1 MKTVSY
7 QEYARELEMVKK
19 RLEEKTCVQGISGRI
34 WIVNIGT
41 DDKIEMG
48 INIPGTGDIPS
59 IYAKRFAYCVEEAAV
74 IAEQFKYNGY
84 AVK

>member
-7 QEYARELEMVKK
+7 QEYARVMETAKK
-19 RLEEKTCVQGISGRI
+19 RLEEKTSVQGISSRI

-48 INIPGTGDIPS
+48 INISGTGAIPS

>member
-7 QEYARELEMVKK
+7 QEYARELEMAKK
-19 RLEEKTCVQGISGRI
+19 RLEEKRISSRI

-41 DDKIEMG
+41 DNKIEMG
-48 INIPGTGDIPS
+48 INISGTGDISS
-59 IYAKRFAYCVEEAAV
+59 IYAKRFAYCIEEAAA

>member
-7 QEYARELEMVKK
+7 QEYVREMEMAKK

-48 INIPGTGDIPS
+48 INISGTGDIPS
-59 IYAKRFAYCVEEAAV
+59 IYAKRFAYCIEEAAA

>member
-7 QEYARELEMVKK
+7 QEYVREMEMAKK
-19 RLEEKTCVQGISGRI
+19 RLEEKTCVQGISSRI
-34 WIVNIGT
+34 WIVNIGS
-41 DDKIEMG
+41 DAKIEMG
-48 INIPGTGDIPS
+48 ITISGTGDIPS

-84 AVK
+84 AVE

>member
-7 QEYARELEMVKK
+7 QEYVREMEMAKK

-48 INIPGTGDIPS
+48 INISGTGDIPS
-59 IYAKRFAYCVEEAAV
+59 IYAKRFAYCVEKAAV

>member
-7 QEYARELEMVKK
+7 QEYVREMEMAKK

-34 WIVNIGT
+34 WIVNIGS
-41 DDKIEMG
+41 DAKIEMG
-48 INIPGTGDIPS
+48 INISGTGDIPS

-84 AVK
+84 AVE

>member
-7 QEYARELEMVKK
+7 QEYVREMEMAKK
-19 RLEEKTCVQGISGRI
+19 RLEEKTYVQGISSRI
-34 WIVNIGT
+34 WIVNIGS
-41 DDKIEMG
+41 DAKIEMG
-48 INIPGTGDIPS
+48 INISGTGDIPS

-84 AVK
+84 AVE

>member
-7 QEYARELEMVKK
+7 QEYVREMEMAKK
-19 RLEEKTCVQGISGRI
+19 RLKEKTCVQGISSRI
-34 WIVNIGT
+34 WIVNIGS
-41 DDKIEMG
+41 DAKIEMG
-48 INIPGTGDIPS
+48 INISGTGDIPS

-84 AVK
+84 AVE

>member
-7 QEYARELEMVKK
+7 QEYAREMEMAKK

-34 WIVNIGT
+34 GIVNVGT

>member
-7 QEYARELEMVKK
+7 QEYARELEMAKK
-19 RLEEKTCVQGISGRI
+19 RLEEKTCVQGISSRSG
-34 WIVNIGT
+34 IVNIGS
-41 DDKIEMG
+41 DAKIEMG
-48 INIPGTGDIPS
+48 INLSGTGDIPS

-84 AVK
+84 AVE

>member
-7 QEYARELEMVKK
+7 QEYVREMEVAKK
-19 RLEEKTCVQGISGRI
+19 RLEEKTCVQGISSRI
-34 WIVNIGT
+34 WIVNIGS
-41 DDKIEMG
+41 DAKIEMG
-48 INIPGTGDIPS
+48 INISGTGDIPS

-84 AVK
+84 AVE